1 LIVFTGF
8 IPASTFRGLVM
19 KRRHLLATGALAAPF
34 ALTSA
39 RPAAAAAAGT
49 LKVGYQKS
57 STALVLL
64 KSRGWIEGKL
74 APLGYDV
81 TWAEFPSGPPM
92 LEALAAGAVNL
103 AFTGETPP
111 IFSQA
116 SGTPVVYVANSV
128 PHPHQEAVLV
138 PASSTI
144 TSVAGLKGKQV
155 AVAKGSSS
163 HYLLVAAV
171 AKAGLAFSDIKP
183 VYLAPSDARA
193 AFQSGNVDAWA
204 IWDPFFA
211 AAQAAGAKI
220 LTDAAGLVPNH
231 DFYLSRRDFATA
243 NAPAL
248 EAVITEVAAI
258 ESWIPNNR
266 AAAATEIAATV
277 GLPQPILL
285 ASFNRATY
293 GVQKITPSVLADE
306 QKVADTFY
314 KLGLIPSPVNVAAA
328 SWS

>member
-1 LIVFTGF
+1 
-8 IPASTFRGLVM
+8 M
-19 KRRHLLATGALAAPF
+19 KRRYLLATGALAAPF
-34 ALTSA
+34 VLSG
-39 RPAAAAAAGT
+39 RRAAAAGGV

-64 KSRGWIEGKL
+64 KHRGWIEKKL
-74 APLGYDV
+74 APLGYTV

-116 SGTPVVYVANSV
+116 SGTPIVYIANSV
-128 PHPHQEAVLV
+128 PHPHQEAILV

-171 AKAGLAFSDIKP
+171 QKAGLSFTDIEP

-193 AFQSGNVDAWA
+193 AFQSGNVAAWS

-211 AAQAAGAKI
+211 SAQAAGAKV

-248 EAVITEVAAI
+248 DAVITQIQAI
-258 ESWIPNNR
+258 ETWIPQNR
-266 AAAATEIAATV
+266 PAAATEISATV
-277 GLPQPILL
+277 GLPAPVLL

-293 GVQKITPSVLADE
+293 GVSKITPSVLADE
-306 QKVADTFY
+306 QKVADTFF
-314 KLGLIPSPVNVAAA
+314 KLGLIPSPVNVNLAA
-328 SWS
+328 WS

>member
-1 LIVFTGF
+1 
-8 IPASTFRGLVM
+8 M
-19 KRRHLLATGALAAPF
+19 KRRHLLATGALAAPAILTAGRAF
-34 ALTSA
+34 AA
-39 RPAAAAAAGT
+39 GGT
-49 LKVGYQKS
+49 LKIGYQKS

-64 KSRGWIEGKL
+64 KHRGWIEAHA
-74 APLGYDV
+74 APLGYSV

-116 SGTPVVYVANSV
+116 SGTPVVYIANSV
-128 PHPHQEAVLV
+128 PHPHQEAILV
-138 PASSTI
+138 HANSPI
-144 TSVAGLKGKQV
+144 TSVADLKGKQV

-171 AKAGLAFSDIKP
+171 EKAGLAFSDISP

-193 AFQSGNVDAWA
+193 AFQSGAVAAWS

-211 AAQAAGAKI
+211 AAQAAGAKPI
-220 LTDAAGLVPNH
+220 TDAAGIVPNH

-243 NAPAL
+243 NAPL
-248 EAVITEVAAI
+248 LDAVITAIQAI
-258 ESWIPNNR
+258 EQWVPSHRPE
-266 AAAATEIAATV
+266 AATEIAASI
-277 GLPQPILL
+277 GLPQPVLL

-293 GVQKITPSVLADE
+293 GVSKISAPVLADQ

-314 KLGLIPSPVNVAAA
+314 KLGLIPSPVNVNNA